1 MKTWMTALLAALGL
15 ALAAPHTADAQIFKK
30 NSKAAKV
37 AGKAAGILGAL
48 TGTKS
53 GSDATATPSADG
65 KYVSTVSNGVTIE
78 APASAKAQFAFEGAY
93 GDTATGYVKVIIKV
107 TTQADQQQ
115 ANFGSSLV
123 AYDASKASA
132 SVTIPVLVRDAG
144 RKADF
149 YPNPVT
155 DFLNIRTGEAVTSAS
170 VQVLAAN
177 GAAVLTEN
185 DMAISPFAPVQID
198 MTSLSGGMYT
208 VILSYTAADGSTQS
222 TTTQIAKL

>member
-1 MKTWMTALLAALGL
+1 M
-15 ALAAPHTADAQIFKK
+15 DEVCQIQH
-30 NSKAAKV
+30 A
-37 AGKAAGILGAL
+37 
-48 TGTKS
+48 
-53 GSDATATPSADG
+53 
-65 KYVSTVSNGVTIE
+65 
-78 APASAKAQFAFEGAY
+78 
-93 GDTATGYVKVIIKV
+93 
-107 TTQADQQQ
+107 
-115 ANFGSSLV
+115 
-123 AYDASKASA
+123 
-132 SVTIPVLVRDAG
+132 DAG

-185 DMAISPFAPVQID
+185 DMTISPFAPVQID
-198 MTSLSGGMYT
+198 MTFLSGGMYT

>member
-1 MKTWMTALLAALGL
+1 MTMKTWMTALLAALGL
-15 ALAAPHTADAQIFKK
+15 ALAAPQTANAQIFKK

-123 AYDASKASA
+123 AYDADGNMYKDNGSHPGKTFVAGLPTKYTFGNNIMNVPLTLTSFA
-132 SVTIPVLVRDAG
+132 VVQGGWYLNSSEHSGKEQTVLRLRNV
-144 RKADF
+144 
-149 YPNPVT
+149 PIT
-155 DFLNIRTGEAVTSAS
+155 W
-170 VQVLAAN
+170 
-177 GAAVLTEN
+177 GAAVE
-185 DMAISPFAPVQID
+185 
-198 MTSLSGGMYT
+198 
-208 VILSYTAADGSTQS
+208 
-222 TTTQIAKL
+222 

>member
-1 MKTWMTALLAALGL
+1 MKTWMTALAMALGL

-37 AGKAAGILGAL
+37 AGTAAGILGAL

-65 KYVSTVSNGVTIE
+65 KYVSTMSNGVTIE

-123 AYDASKASA
+123 AYDADGNMYKDNGSHPGKTFVAGLPTKYTFGNNIMNVPLTLTSFA
-132 SVTIPVLVRDAG
+132 VVQGGWYLNAGEHSGKEQTVLRLRNV
-144 RKADF
+144 
-149 YPNPVT
+149 PIT
-155 DFLNIRTGEAVTSAS
+155 W
-170 VQVLAAN
+170 
-177 GAAVLTEN
+177 GAATE
-185 DMAISPFAPVQID
+185 
-198 MTSLSGGMYT
+198 
-208 VILSYTAADGSTQS
+208 
-222 TTTQIAKL
+222 